1 MKLSWLIGILC
12 CIAYYGKSQKNVFIT
27 LSPKVAGSDLSMSTD
42 IVDLSGVVF
51 NLAHFDY
58 YLSGLHLIHDGG
70 IDLDLS
76 DSVYLIEPQNHVLY
90 LGYLNVNT
98 IEQINF
104 GIGVPASI
112 NTNGGPDAIDI
123 SAYPP
128 GHPLSF
134 QDPSMHWGWT
144 AGYMHMIIGGLADSN
159 MDGIADNNF
168 ELHNVGDGNYSN
180 VFLPVIQ
187 TNTLSDQID
196 IYVDCNVDVWLK
208 EIPIASVGI
217 LHGSS
222 GYNMEVMKNV
232 EMEQVFTQPATATN
246 PELENKIGNVFFT
259 STIESMIIQWEYV
272 NGAAHYELSDLSGKI
287 IQTNGIDGINGKVS
301 FQNLKSGIYNFRIF
315 DKNSKELNSIKV
327 AN

>member
-1 MKLSWLIGILC
+1 MKLGFLIGVLC
-12 CIAYYGKSQKNVFIT
+12 CGSFFGISQKNVFIT
-27 LSPKVAGSDLSMSTD
+27 LSPKVGGNDLPMSTD

-58 YLSGLHLIHDGG
+58 YLSGLHVIHDGG
-70 IDLDLS
+70 LDLDLS
-76 DSVYLIEPQNHVLY
+76 DSVYLIEPENHVLY

-104 GIGVPASI
+104 GIGVPAII
-112 NTNGGPDAIDI
+112 NTNGGAEAIDI
-123 SAYPP
+123 SAYPS

-159 MDGIADNNF
+159 MDGIPDNSF

-187 TNTLSDQID
+187 TNTLVDQID

-208 EIPIASVGI
+208 DIPITSVGI

-246 PELENKIGNVFFT
+246 PELENKLGYVFFS
-259 STIESMIIQWEYV
+259 STAESMIVQWEFV
-272 NGAAHYELSDLSGKI
+272 NGAAHYALSDLSGKI
-287 IQTNGIDGINGKVS
+287 IQSNSIDGITGMVS